1 MSKFVKK
8 SRPMHAWEA
17 DFRVFGPRFTPPH
30 LYINAYSD
38 TFRFCAETFSTGHL
52 SPKTRLLD
60 CAPPAFEPGAL
71 RKLEQV
77 CHNPH
82 FGPEISLGSRMGEP
96 NRKKSTFSTLKI
108 PQLYSRISEK
118 TAQIPRNKWGV
129 NPGLGPPKIDVFLTI
144 STKSGG

>member
-1 MSKFVKK
+1 
-8 SRPMHAWEA
+8 MHAWEA

-108 PQLYSRISEK
+108 PQLYSPPPDKNTPNPTEQMGGKSWVGTPQNRRFFDNFD
-118 TAQIPRNKWGV
+118 QI
-129 NPGLGPPKIDVFLTI
+129 
-144 STKSGG
+144 GGGRGGNA